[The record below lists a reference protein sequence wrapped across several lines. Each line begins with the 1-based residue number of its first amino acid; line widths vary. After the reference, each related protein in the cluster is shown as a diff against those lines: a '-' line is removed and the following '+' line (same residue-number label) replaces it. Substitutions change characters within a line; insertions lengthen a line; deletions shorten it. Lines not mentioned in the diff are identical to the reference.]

1 MPDETVYMIGALS
14 VVPSG
19 QHGDIWDLYN
29 GAGDVVATG
38 SYLRCVRLAVAMARD
53 FNEKDIPE

>member
-19 QHGDIWDLYN
+19 HHGDTWALYN

-38 SYLRCVRLAVAMARD
+38 SYRRCVRLAVAMAGD
-53 FNEKDIPE
+53 FADIPE